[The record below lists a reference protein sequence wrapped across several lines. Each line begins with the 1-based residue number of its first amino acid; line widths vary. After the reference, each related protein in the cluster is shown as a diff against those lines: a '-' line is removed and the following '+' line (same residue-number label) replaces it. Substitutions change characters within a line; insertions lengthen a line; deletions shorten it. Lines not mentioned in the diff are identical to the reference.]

1 MSLEYQYPTTLL
13 CSIAGISRASF
24 YRFKKQPLKN
34 ASEIDKMIEEIFKK
48 SGKRFGY
55 RRVTDVLRNQYS
67 LKINH
72 KKVQRIML
80 EKGFKSIVRPKY
92 KVKNEERISFPNILN
107 RDFSVSMPNKKFATD
122 ITYIPT
128 RTKMMYLSAV
138 VDLYDNYP
146 VAWKL
151 SDSQDKFLSVDTI
164 KKLSSKVD
172 LNGCTIH
179 SDQGIHYTN
188 KEYVSLLK
196 KHNVTQSMSRKGN
209 CWDNACAESFFSQ
222 YKCEC
227 IYLYKNRIKSPKDV
241 EELTKEFFDY
251 YINFRPQARLGGL
264 TPAQYRLKYFSKI

>member
-1 MSLEYQYPTTLL
+1 MSLEYQFPTKLL
-13 CSIAGISRASF
+13 CNIAGVSRASF
-24 YRFKKQPLKN
+24 YRFKKKPLKN
-34 ASEIDKMIEEIFKK
+34 VSEIDKMIEGIFKK

-55 RRVTDVLRNQYS
+55 RKVTDVLRNQYS

-72 KKVQRIML
+72 KKVQRIMF
-80 EKGFKSIVRPKY
+80 ENGFKSIVRPKY

-107 RDFSVSMPNKKFATD
+107 RDFYVSMPNKKFATD

-164 KKLSSKVD
+164 KKLSSKID

-241 EELTKEFFDY
+241 EE
-251 YINFRPQARLGGL
+251 
-264 TPAQYRLKYFSKI
+264 FSISCN

>member
-1 MSLEYQYPTTLL
+1 
-13 CSIAGISRASF
+13 
-24 YRFKKQPLKN
+24 
-34 ASEIDKMIEEIFKK
+34 MIEEIFKK

-55 RRVTDVLRNQYS
+55 RRVTSVLRNQYN

-80 EKGFKSIVRPKY
+80 EKGLKSIVRPKY
-92 KVKNEERISFPNILN
+92 KVKNEERIAFPNILN

-146 VAWKL
+146 VVWKL

-251 YINFRPQARLGGL
+251 YINFRPQARLDGL

>member
-1 MSLEYQYPTTLL
+1 MAVNNL
-13 CSIAGISRASF
+13 
-24 YRFKKQPLKN
+24 
-34 ASEIDKMIEEIFKK
+34 
-48 SGKRFGY
+48 
-55 RRVTDVLRNQYS
+55 
-67 LKINH
+67 
-72 KKVQRIML
+72 
-80 EKGFKSIVRPKY
+80 KSIIRPKY
-92 KVKNEERISFPNILN
+92 KQKNEEKISFPNVLK
-107 RDFSVSMPNKKFATD
+107 RDFSVAMPNKKFATD

-138 VDLYDNYP
+138 IDLYDNYP

-151 SDSQDKFLSVDTI
+151 SDSQDKSLSVDTI
-164 KKLSSKVD
+164 KKLSAKVN

-227 IYLYKNRIKSPKDV
+227 IYLYKSRIKSPKDV

-251 YINFRPQARLGGL
+251 YINFRPQARLDGL
-264 TPAQYRLKYFSKI
+264 TPAQYRLRYFNSKN

>member
-1 MSLEYQYPTTLL
+1 M
-13 CSIAGISRASF
+13 
-24 YRFKKQPLKN
+24 KK
-34 ASEIDKMIEEIFKK
+34 ASELDTIIADIYNK

-55 RRVTDVLRNQYS
+55 RRVTSVLKNQYGM
-67 LKINH
+67 KINH
-72 KKVQRIML
+72 KKVQRIMFVNDL
-80 EKGFKSIVRPKY
+80 KSIIRPKY
-92 KVKNEERISFPNILN
+92 KQKNEEGISFPNALK

-128 RTKMMYLSAV
+128 RTKMMYLSTV
-138 VDLYDNYP
+138 IDLYDNYP

-151 SDSQDKFLSVDTI
+151 SDSQDKSLSVDTI
-164 KKLSSKVD
+164 KKLSAKVD

-179 SDQGIHYTN
+179 SDQGVHYTN

-196 KHNVTQSMSRKGN
+196 KYNVTQSMSRKGN

-227 IYLYKNRIKSPKDV
+227 IYLYKNRIKTPKDV

-251 YINFRPQARLGGL
+251 YINFRPQTRLDGL
-264 TPAQYRLKYFSKI
+264 TPAQYRLRYFNSKI

>member
-1 MSLEYQYPTTLL
+1 MELDTI
-13 CSIAGISRASF
+13 IADI
-24 YRFKKQPLKN
+24 YN
-34 ASEIDKMIEEIFKK
+34 K

-55 RRVTDVLRNQYS
+55 RRITLVLRNQY
-67 LKINH
+67 KMKVNH
-72 KKVQRIML
+72 KKVQRIMAINNL
-80 EKGFKSIVRPKY
+80 KSIIRPKY
-92 KVKNEERISFPNILN
+92 KQKTEEKISFPNVLN
-107 RDFSVSMPNKKFATD
+107 RDFAVEEPNKKFVTD

-128 RTKMMYLSAV
+128 RTKMMYLSTV
-138 VDLYDNYP
+138 IDLYDNYP

-151 SDSQDKFLSVDTI
+151 SDSQDKSLSVDTI
-164 KKLSSKVD
+164 KKLSAKVD

-227 IYLYKNRIKSPKDV
+227 IYLHKSRIRSPKDV

-251 YINFRPQARLGGL
+251 YINFRPQKRLDGF
-264 TPAQYRLKYFSKI
+264 T